1 MCPFSAARYHTSKIR
16 EFTDLEEVATFGFRG
31 EALNSL
37 CSLSDMKVVT
47 KHQSVNVATKLE
59 LNCRGKIIERTP
71 CARQT
76 GTTIT
81 LSNLFGSL
89 PVRKREF
96 ERNIQKEFA
105 KMCQILQSYGLISY
119 GKRIILTNYT
129 AKGGKMTIMSTNGSH
144 SMIDNIVA
152 IFGAKQNSNLLEIR
166 PCIEPNETLTQEV
179 LKSLDMSIDIPADE
193 IDNLGLNRFQFEGY
207 VSSCNHGS
215 GRSTR
220 DRQYFFINGRPCD
233 PKFIAKLIN
242 DTYHRFNMNQYPFI
256 VLNVLLERREVDV
269 NLTPDKRQIL
279 VNNETILRLALK
291 KSLLNTFGQV
301 SGKMR
306 MDTGSKSTL
315 VIDDKRK
322 EVTEAKEQSNVND
335 DDNVSESSSV
345 EDESHIYT
353 EKGNASKFASMLS
366 QWKSTGN
373 TDGPCTQPKRKAP
386 TLDEISTRNLKM
398 RKIHEYLSQ
407 DVKKSNE
414 SYSCKSDS
422 ESADENENPND
433 DSMAQSSPVVK
444 KSEEVY
450 RIDCKVNTPRR
461 TVMAATYRVEPIKP
475 AKGSELLND
484 EGPSGSIQITDEP
497 KHDADETENNTETNT
512 PDSDPFDLPEFDES
526 KNGPDDSAADNDT
539 EEMPM
544 SQPNKIA
551 KCNTTIADIEKLM
564 ALEREMQSKLKQKS
578 DNRMKFKTKIDPSK
592 NQVAEQELKTEIS
605 KEDFCR
611 MEILGQFN
619 LGFIIVRLDD
629 DLFIIDQHATDEKYN
644 FETLQKT
651 TRIQHQPMVK
661 SQSLGL
667 TAINEMI
674 LIDNMKVFEMNGFRF
689 DIDME
694 APVTERVKL
703 IAKPYSRNWEFG
715 KEDIDELLFMLQEG
729 GNSDASC
736 MDTCRPSRVRAMFAS
751 RACRS
756 SVMIGMP
763 LSQSDMRRLVDH
775 MGTIE
780 QPWVSQ
786 PLSSFQR

>member
-1 MCPFSAARYHTSKIR
+1 
-16 EFTDLEEVATFGFRG
+16 
-31 EALNSL
+31 
-37 CSLSDMKVVT
+37 MKVFT

-59 LNCRGKIIERTP
+59 LNRRGEIIKRTP

-129 AKGGKMTIMSTNGSH
+129 AKGGKTTIMSTNGSH
-144 SMIDNIVA
+144 SLIDNIVA

-166 PCIEPNETLTQEV
+166 PCIEPNETLTQEDI
-179 LKSLDMSIDIPADE
+179 KSLDMSIDIPADE
-193 IDNLGLNRFQFEGY
+193 IDNLGLNRFKFEGY

-291 KSLLNTFGQV
+291 KSLLNTFEQV

-306 MDTGSKSTL
+306 MDTGSKGTL
-315 VIDDKRK
+315 VMDDKRK
-322 EVTEAKEQSNVND
+322 EIKETEEQSNDND
-335 DDNVSESSSV
+335 DNASDTSSV
-345 EDESHIYT
+345 EDQSQIYT
-353 EKGNASKFASMLS
+353 EKGNASKFASILS
-366 QWKSTGN
+366 QWRATGN

-398 RKIHEYLSQ
+398 RKIQEYLSQ
-407 DVKKSNE
+407 EVKKSNQ

-433 DSMAQSSPVVK
+433 DSMSQSSPSVK
-444 KSEEVY
+444 KSEEVF
-450 RIDCKVNTPRR
+450 RIDCKVNTPRQS
-461 TVMAATYRVEPIKP
+461 VMTATYRTKPIKP
-475 AKGSELLND
+475 ANGSEVSN
-484 EGPSGSIQITDEP
+484 ENAPSGSTKITNDPKQDEDETEINTPYSDPFELSEFDEP
-497 KHDADETENNTETNT
+497 KNEADTGT
-512 PDSDPFDLPEFDES
+512 
-526 KNGPDDSAADNDT
+526 DNDT
-539 EEMPM
+539 EETPILM

-551 KCNTTIADIEKLM
+551 KFNTTIGDIENLM
-564 ALEREMQSKLKQKS
+564 ALEREMKTKQKQKS

-592 NQVAEQELKTEIS
+592 NKVAEQELKTEIS
-605 KEDFCR
+605 KDDFCR

-651 TRIQHQPMVK
+651 TCIQYQPMVIP
-661 SQSLGL
+661 QSLGL
-667 TAINEMI
+667 TAINEII
-674 LIDNMKVFEMNGFRF
+674 LIDNIKVFEMNGFRF

-729 GNSDASC
+729 GTSDVSC

-756 SVMIGMP
+756 SVMIGDP
-763 LSQSDMRRLVDH
+763 LSKSDMRRLVDH

-780 QPWVSQ
+780 QPWVSW
-786 PLSSFQR
+786 PFFISHGANHFIH

>member
-1 MCPFSAARYHTSKIR
+1 M
-16 EFTDLEEVATFGFRG
+16 ATFGFRG

-37 CSLSDMKVVT
+37 CSLSDMKVIT

-59 LNCRGKIIERTP
+59 LNRRGEIIKRTP

-119 GKRIILTNYT
+119 RKRIILTNYT
-129 AKGGKMTIMSTNGSH
+129 AKGGKMTIMSTNGSD
-144 SMIDNIVA
+144 SLIDNIVA

-179 LKSLDMSIDIPADE
+179 IKSLDMSIDIPANE
-193 IDNLGLNRFQFEGY
+193 IDNLGLNQFKFEGY
-207 VSSCNHGS
+207 VSSCNYGS

-256 VLNVLLERREVDV
+256 VLNVCLERREVDV
-269 NLTPDKRQIL
+269 NLTPDKRQVL
-279 VNNETILRLALK
+279 VNNEMILRLALK

-315 VIDDKRK
+315 VMDDKRK
-322 EVTEAKEQSNVND
+322 EIKEVAKQSNDND
-335 DDNVSESSSV
+335 DNASESSSV
-345 EDESHIYT
+345 EDESQIYT

-366 QWKSTGN
+366 QWRATGN

-407 DVKKSNE
+407 DVKKSNQ

-433 DSMAQSSPVVK
+433 DAMLQSSPVVT

-461 TVMAATYRVEPIKP
+461 SVMTATYRTEPIKP
-475 AKGSELLND
+475 INESDVLNEDAPSE
-484 EGPSGSIQITDEP
+484 STQITDEP
-497 KHDADETENNTETNT
+497 KQNEDETETDAL
-512 PDSDPFDLPEFDES
+512 DSNPFKLPEFDKS
-526 KNGPDDSAADNDT
+526 KNELDSETNNDT
-539 EEMPM
+539 DETPM

-551 KCNTTIADIEKLM
+551 KFKTTIADIEQLM
-564 ALEREMQSKLKQKS
+564 ALEREMQSKMKQTS

-592 NQVAEQELKTEIS
+592 NKVAEQELKTEIS
-605 KEDFCR
+605 KDDFCR
-611 MEILGQFN
+611 MEIVGQFN
-619 LGFIIVRLDD
+619 LGFIIVRLDN

-651 TRIQHQPMVK
+651 TCIQHQPMVK
-661 SQSLGL
+661 PQSLGL

-674 LIDNMKVFEMNGFRF
+674 LIDNIKVFEMNGFRF

-703 IAKPYSRNWEFG
+703 IGKPYSRNWEFG

-729 GNSDASC
+729 GNSDRSC
-736 MDTCRPSRVRAMFAS
+736 MDICRPSRVQAMFAS

-763 LSQSDMRRLVDH
+763 LSKSDMRRLVDH

-780 QPWVSQ
+780 QPWVNLTFLISK
-786 PLSSFQR
+786 